1 MTHHVYLSDHKGL
14 MTASKVHMMCHLAAK
29 YPDVLGECSLIRTRH
44 VRAVDLH
51 ELRIFAEAQFIIS

>member
-1 MTHHVYLSDHKGL
+1 

-29 YPDVLGECSLIRTRH
+29 YPDVLGDSSLIRTRH